1 MQFFT
6 STSIKKINYSFV
18 TLTAAL
24 IFMLSA
30 QAAPYTTAV
39 VSNEGSVLNI
49 HANSISIS
57 IPRTEPTHKGF
68 SNPRVSSDGHIV
80 GWLELHSNC
89 CTSYPIPLFL
99 VIFAQDKII
108 QRFQEGLPIWG
119 WSFEQNNSAVA
130 YRQRPTHGNAMVE
143 YKLRRV
149 RDGKL
154 LEHFECYSDEMLSP
168 SVSVTAQVPAWV
180 WSIAEECPT
189 K

>member
-6 STSIKKINYSFV
+6 STSIKKTNYSFI

-24 IFMLSA
+24 TFTLSA
-30 QAAPYTTAV
+30 QAAPYTSAV

-49 HANSISIS
+49 HADSTNIS
-57 IPRTEPTHKGF
+57 IPRTEPTHEGF
-68 SNPRVSSDGHIV
+68 SNPKVSSDGHLV

-89 CTSYPIPLFL
+89 CTSYPIPLSL
-99 VIFAQDKII
+99 IIFAQGKII

-119 WSFEQNNSAVA
+119 WSFEQHNSAVA

-154 LEHFECYSDEMLSP
+154 LGHFECYSDEIPFS
-168 SVSVTAQVPAWV
+168 SVSVAEHVPAWV

>member
-1 MQFFT
+1 MMQLFM
-6 STSIKKINYSFV
+6 SIEKINYNFI
-18 TLTAAL
+18 TLTVAL
-24 IFMLSA
+24 VFTLSV
-30 QAAPYTTAV
+30 QAAPYTSAV

-49 HANSISIS
+49 HTDSINIS
-57 IPRTEPTHKGF
+57 IPRAEPTHKGF
-68 SNPRVSSDGHIV
+68 SNPSVSSDGHIV

-89 CTSYPIPLFL
+89 CTSYPIPLSL

-119 WSFEQNNSAVA
+119 WSFEQGNSAVA

-154 LEHFECYSDEMLSP
+154 LGHFECYSDEMLSP
-168 SVSVTAQVPAWV
+168 SASVAAQVPAWV
-180 WSIAEECPT
+180 WPIAYECPS